1 MNTLEGRHTPMKKAV
16 ALTLIIILMLQLLSS
31 CGGKKETPE
40 INYTTEILINEEA
53 PPKGLVWYADLQAPT
68 AGTSILESFFT
79 SYRTYATVSPTEI
92 QPIVRRDYRDIIDA
106 KAPFE
111 DNFFEKITFFFSQKS
126 ENRKHNYRS
135 KILGMTEEEFDAK
148 INKYFDLNYFH
159 YYPDRVI
166 GIVYPTIFQGETEE
180 LTDAEYANQIILVDY
195 DYETSVII
203 SYTDEELMAA
213 GGGNYFSSYEGRIG
227 DRYYLPYGYYDLRDR
242 ALYPYIK
249 ENDLPPIQGTA
260 EVKDSYSLNRL
271 IKNDADVAAYI
282 TDFHYVDS
290 YSRIGDRYY
299 AIIATR
305 NRYYGSSIE
314 DYEGEEVFFVTVDAG
329 TGKVLYLQKYHIA
342 NYWGYEYRLF
352 TLGEDGILYDPMMPA
367 K

>member
-111 DNFFEKITFFFSQKS
+111 DNFFEKITFFFSQKL
-126 ENRKHNYRS
+126 ENQKHNYRS

-166 GIVYPTIFQGETEE
+166 GIIRPIIPQGETKE
-180 LTDAEYANQIILVDY
+180 TVSAEHSNKNILVDF
-195 DYETSVII
+195 DYETSVVIP
-203 SYTDEELMAA
+203 YTDEELMAV

-227 DRYYLPYGYYDLRDR
+227 NRYYLSYGYYDFSDR
-242 ALYPYIK
+242 KLYPYTS
-249 ENDLPPIQGTA
+249 ENDLPP
-260 EVKDSYSLNRL
+260 VKNELNVADVYDLNRV
-271 IKNDADVAAYI
+271 IKQDADAMAYI
-282 TDFHYVDS
+282 SDHHYVDR
-290 YSRIGDRYY
+290 YSLIGDRYY
-299 AIIATR
+299 AILALG
-305 NRYYGSSIE
+305 NRYYDSSIE
-314 DYEGEEVFFVTVDAG
+314 NYDGESIFCATVDAG

>member
-40 INYTTEILINEEA
+40 INYTIEILINEEA
-53 PPKGLVWYADLQAPT
+53 PSKGLVWYADLQAPT

-79 SYRTYATVSPTEI
+79 SYRTYATVSPTGI

-126 ENRKHNYRS
+126 ENQKHNYRS

-166 GIVYPTIFQGETEE
+166 GIIRPIIPQGETKE
-180 LTDAEYANQIILVDY
+180 TVSAEYSNKNILVDF

-203 SYTDEELMAA
+203 SYTDEELIAA
-213 GGGNYFSSYEGRIG
+213 GGNYSSSYEGRIG
-227 DRYYLPYGYYDLRDR
+227 DRYYLPYGYYDLADR

-249 ENDLPPIQGTA
+249 EDDLPPVQDDV
-260 EVKDSYSLNRL
+260 EVKDQYALKEL

-282 TDFHYVDS
+282 NDFHYVDS

-299 AIIATR
+299 AIIATQ